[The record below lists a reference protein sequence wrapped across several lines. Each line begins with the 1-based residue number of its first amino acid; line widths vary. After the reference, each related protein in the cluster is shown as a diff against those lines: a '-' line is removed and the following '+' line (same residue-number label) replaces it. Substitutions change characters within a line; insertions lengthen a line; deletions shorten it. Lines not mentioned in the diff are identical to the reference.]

1 VEPLPNLAVLQ
12 LTLLALWESITF
24 LLHFDQKK
32 IQINT
37 VMAITRY
44 RGFSTI
50 NQYKKFRLTDLEL
63 IKRDLLNTFSIR
75 KGEKLMNP
83 NFGSIIWNVLFE
95 PLTADV
101 KALVVAD
108 IQRVVS
114 YDPRLRVDNVLVD
127 QFEYGLQIQIELTF
141 LPDNL
146 SDVLAIQFDRDSN
159 SLAAT

>member
-1 VEPLPNLAVLQ
+1 
-12 LTLLALWESITF
+12 
-24 LLHFDQKK
+24 
-32 IQINT
+32 
-37 VMAITRY
+37 M
-44 RGFSTI
+44 
-50 NQYKKFRLTDLEL
+50 NQ
-63 IKRDLLNTFSIR
+63 
-75 KGEKLMNP
+75 
-83 NFGSIIWNVLFE
+83 NFCSIIWNVLFE

>member
-1 VEPLPNLAVLQ
+1 
-12 LTLLALWESITF
+12 
-24 LLHFDQKK
+24 
-32 IQINT
+32 
-37 VMAITRY
+37 MAITRY